1 MSDFNGDTIPDLVVA
16 NTTSNSFTVWLGNGD
31 GTLRAPNPATYHGIN
46 MPYSVVAEDFDGDG
60 IVDLAIV
67 EGGSNSVFVHRGNG
81 DGTFDETPVV
91 FSAGFEP
98 HFIVAGDFNGD
109 GQIDLAVANSYS
121 DTVSILFNTTRLFDS
136 SH

>member
-1 MSDFNGDTIPDLVVA
+1 MGDFNGDMIPDLVVA

-31 GTLRAPNPATYHGIN
+31 GTLRDAATYHGIN

-60 IVDLAIV
+60 NLDLAIV
-67 EGGSNSVFVHRGNG
+67 EGGSASVWVHRGNG
-81 DGTFDETPVV
+81 DGTFDTPVA
-91 FSAGFEP
+91 FSAGGAP

-109 GQIDLAVANSYS
+109 GQIDLAVANSSS
-121 DTVSILFNTTRLFDS
+121 DSDSVSILFNTTRFFDS